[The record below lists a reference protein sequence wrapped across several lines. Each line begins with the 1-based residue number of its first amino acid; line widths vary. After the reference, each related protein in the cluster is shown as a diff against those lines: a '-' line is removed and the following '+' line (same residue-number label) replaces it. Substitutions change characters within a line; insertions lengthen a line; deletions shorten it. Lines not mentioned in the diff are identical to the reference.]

1 MPTISEISFAV
12 QDQAEKRVRV
22 QWNTSDTSANPQ
34 QVNFGANT
42 NYGDL
47 QSGVR
52 IGQDTFE
59 AVFVATSDPVHF
71 QVQSGA
77 ATSADMEIDF
87 EDAGPT
93 GGTTTESAIIN
104 GSKIQTDTG
113 TNIAGISTYSRFDP
127 YDPSSPAV
135 SQTYEPDLLS
145 IASDKPLPDKTS
157 SVTQGNKVLPGTDV
171 TMRQDLL
178 VDPLTIPNAGSRFMR

>member
-71 QVQSGA
+71 QVESGA

-87 EDAGPT
+87 EDADPST
-93 GGTTTESAIIN
+93 GTTTESAIIN
-104 GSKIQTDTG
+104 GSKITSGQNSGQAGSVFSSRVDEYVEATTALSSGGVVRDIANIDDNTKSSTG
-113 TNIAGISTYSRFDP
+113 TASGG
-127 YDPSSPAV
+127 V
-135 SQTYEPDLLS
+135 SITES
-145 IASDKPLPDKTS
+145 
-157 SVTQGNKVLPGTDV
+157 GTDV
-171 TMRQDLL
+171 AMDS
-178 VDPLTIPNAGSRFMR
+178 PKPITIPNVGSRFSR

>member
-71 QVQSGA
+71 QVESGA
-77 ATSADMEIDF
+77 TTSADMEIDF
-87 EDAGPT
+87 EDAGT
-93 GGTTTESAIIN
+93 STESAIIN
-104 GSKIQTDTG
+104 GSKITSGRRSGEAGAVFSSRVDEYAETPTTLSDGGTVRDIANIDDNTKSSTG
-113 TNIAGISTYSRFDP
+113 TASGG
-127 YDPSSPAV
+127 V
-135 SQTYEPDLLS
+135 SITES
-145 IASDKPLPDKTS
+145 
-157 SVTQGNKVLPGTDV
+157 GTDV
-171 TMRQDLL
+171 AMDS
-178 VDPLTIPNAGSRFMR
+178 PKPITIPNVGSRFSR